1 MIRCA
6 MLRHAEMPKGSRR
19 VPTVYDGFILGL
31 PHGSVG
37 RLDFYVGKART
48 PISARLFLLQISLL
62 DYGTS
67 IPCI

>member
-37 RLDFYVGKART
+37 RLHFPLRAVPTGLSKFK
-48 PISARLFLLQISLL
+48 SFLLN
-62 DYGTS
+62 
-67 IPCI
+67 